1 MKFLLFAV
9 CYLLAFPA
17 WPNVVERL
25 QQQAALQ
32 DLATAPYWLAL
43 LHQEG
48 VNTRSAIVDPDFF
61 LASAADAGAELNA
74 TLAALLLPVSGDV
87 NAHAQCRFIARSHWL
102 QQQLPELKHQL
113 ATVSCPLF
121 DDWSDQQ
128 QIGSVSAIFA
138 SGYLGNP
145 ASFYGHILLKFN
157 SASDKRALLQQQNI
171 NFGAEVPTAENPLL
185 YIAKGLAGGYNAV
198 FSYGDFYRNIH
209 TYGETELRDLW
220 EYQLAL
226 TDAEVKQLLYHAWE
240 LIGRDYVYYFLRE
253 NCAFRMA
260 ELLELVVGRELISR
274 RKPYAMPISVFHR
287 LAEVEHH
294 GQPLVSKITQHP
306 SRQKRL
312 HAGYQQS
319 SPDLQNAVAWLVA
332 NNYQLAGAVFQQ
344 LTVAERIQVLE
355 ILFDYIEFLKV
366 EADTPELTKIKNQL
380 LQARLQLPAAKP
392 TSLTLNDNAPHR
404 NTYPSLIQVAITDT
418 ENSVAYD
425 LRFRAT
431 YYDLLTAN
439 RDPGV
444 FSALAM
450 FDVQVRLQQGR
461 LALQRFELLN
471 IENMNLSHT
480 GLAGDGGLAW
490 KINLGYLPED
500 LVCPDCQQLQ
510 LTAGLGK
517 ALPLGTGILYLMQ
530 DGRLHQDK
538 VQTGWLSADS
548 RLGTVFDVLPYWR
561 LQAEVGYR
569 SYLNAERDNFF
580 WYRLQQRFATSQRWD
595 WRLTVERQR
604 STELRLAY
612 SYYW

>member
-1 MKFLLFAV
+1 MKFLLLAV

-61 LASAADAGAELNA
+61 LVSATDAGAELNA
-74 TLAALLLPVSGDV
+74 TLSALLLPVSGDV
-87 NAHAQCRFIARSHWL
+87 NAHAQCRFMARSHWL
-102 QQQLPELKHQL
+102 QKQLPELKHHMV
-113 ATVSCPLF
+113 TVSCPLF

-157 SASDKRALLQQQNI
+157 SESDKRSLLQQQNI
-171 NFGAEVPTAENPLL
+171 NFGAEVPNAENPLL

-240 LIGRDYVYYFLRE
+240 LIGRDYVYYFLKE

-260 ELLELVVGRELISR
+260 ELLELVVGQPLISR

-319 SPDLQNAVAWLVA
+319 SPDVQNAVTWLVA
-332 NNYQLAGAVFQQ
+332 NNYQLTGAVFQQ

-480 GLAGDGGLAW
+480 GLVGDGGLAW

-500 LVCPDCQQLQ
+500 LVCADCQQLQ
-510 LTAGLGK
+510 LTAGAGK
-517 ALPLGTGILYLMQ
+517 AVPLSSGILYLMQ
-530 DGRLHQDK
+530 DARLHQDK
-538 VQTGWLSADS
+538 FQTGWLSADS
-548 RLGTVFDVLPYWR
+548 RLGTVFDVQPYWR
-561 LQAEVGYR
+561 LHAEIGYR
-569 SYLNAERDNFF
+569 SYLNTERDNFF
-580 WYRLQQRFATSQRWD
+580 WYRLQQRFGTSQRWD